1 MRKLLIAM
9 LSTTLLCSSFSLLA
23 QDLEGNMDILK
34 GAYRTVQKTDDKAEM
49 VRALTDMRAAAESAK
64 TQTPDKLKGQAED
77 SAQRKDYRAE
87 LDKLIGQ
94 IDTSL
99 KLANSGDLPGAK
111 EEAKKFADT
120 RDAGHK
126 KFR

>member
-9 LSTTLLCSSFSLLA
+9 LSTTLMLSASVMA
-23 QDLEGNMDILK
+23 QDLEGDMDILK

-49 VRALTDMRAAAESAK
+49 VRALTDMRAAAENAK
-64 TQTPDKLKGQAED
+64 TQTPDKLKGQAAD
-77 SAQRKDYRAE
+77 SAGMKDYRAE
-87 LDKLIGQ
+87 LDTLVGQ

-99 KLANSGDLPGAK
+99 KLANSGDLAGAK
-111 EEAKKFADT
+111 EEAKKFSAT

>member
-23 QDLEGNMDILK
+23 QDLEGDMDILK

-49 VRALTDMRAAAESAK
+49 VKALTDMRAAAENAK
-64 TQTPDKLKGQAED
+64 TQTPDKLKGQAAD
-77 SAQRKDYRAE
+77 SAQVKDYHAG
-87 LDKLIGQ
+87 LDTLIGQ

-99 KLANSGDLPGAK
+99 KLANAGDLKGAQ
-111 EEAKKFADT
+111 EEAKKFAET
-120 RDAGHK
+120 RDANHK

>member
-9 LSTTLLCSSFSLLA
+9 LSTTLMLSATVKA
-23 QDLEGNMDILK
+23 QDLEGDMDILK

-49 VRALTDMRAAAESAK
+49 VRALTDMRAAAENAK
-64 TQTPDKLKGQAED
+64 TQTPDKLKGQAVD
-77 SAQRKDYRAE
+77 SAGMKDYRAE
-87 LDKLIGQ
+87 LDTLVGQ
-94 IDTSL
+94 IDSSL
-99 KLANSGDLPGAK
+99 KLANSGDLAGAK
-111 EEAKKFADT
+111 EEAKKFSAT

>member
-1 MRKLLIAM
+1 MRKLWIAM
-9 LSTTLLCSSFSLLA
+9 LSSTLLFSSTLLA
-23 QDLEGNMDILK
+23 QGLEGDMDILK

-49 VRALTDMRAAAESAK
+49 VKALTDMRSAAENAK
-64 TQTPDKLKGQAED
+64 TQTPDKLEGQAAG
-77 SAQRKDYRAE
+77 SAEMKDYRAQ

-99 KLANSGDLPGAK
+99 KLANSGDLSGAK
-111 EEAKKFADT
+111 EEAKKFAAT
-120 RDAGHK
+120 RDEGHK

>member
-9 LSTTLLCSSFSLLA
+9 LSTTLILSTSVMA
-23 QDLEGNMDILK
+23 QDLEGDMDMLK

-49 VRALTDMRAAAESAK
+49 VKALTDMRAAAVNAK
-64 TQTPDKLKGQAED
+64 TQTPDKLKGQAAD
-77 SAQRKDYRAE
+77 SAGMKDFRAE
-87 LDKLIGQ
+87 LDTLVGQ

-99 KLANSGDLPGAK
+99 KLANSGDLAGAK
-111 EEAKKFADT
+111 EEAKKFSAT

>member
-9 LSTTLLCSSFSLLA
+9 LSTTLILSTSVMA
-23 QDLEGNMDILK
+23 QDLEGDMDMLK

-49 VRALTDMRAAAESAK
+49 VKALTDMRAAAENAK
-64 TQTPDKLKGQAED
+64 TQTPDKLKGQAAD
-77 SAQRKDYRAE
+77 SAGMKDFRAE
-87 LDKLIGQ
+87 LDTLVGQ

-99 KLANSGDLPGAK
+99 KLANSGDLAGAK
-111 EEAKKFADT
+111 EEAKKFSAT

>member
-9 LSTTLLCSSFSLLA
+9 LSSTLMLSASVMA
-23 QDLEGNMDILK
+23 QDLEGDMDILK

-49 VRALTDMRAAAESAK
+49 VRALTDMRAAAENAK
-64 TQTPDKLKGQAED
+64 THTPDKLKGQTAD
-77 SAQRKDYRAE
+77 DAGMKDYHAE
-87 LDKLIGQ
+87 LDTLIGQ

-99 KLANSGDLPGAK
+99 KLAKNNDLAGAK
-111 EEAKKFADT
+111 EEAKKFSAT

>member
-23 QDLEGNMDILK
+23 QDLEGDMDILK

-49 VRALTDMRAAAESAK
+49 VKALTDMRAAAENAK
-64 TQTPDKLKGQAED
+64 TQTPDKLKGQAAD
-77 SAQRKDYRAE
+77 SASVKDYQAQ
-87 LDKLIGQ
+87 LGKLTDQ
-94 IDTSL
+94 IDTTL
-99 KLANSGDLPGAK
+99 KLANSGDLAGAK
-111 EEAKKFADT
+111 EAAKKFAGI
-120 RDAGHK
+120 RDEGHK